1 MRDLVNALLFRFGA
15 NEDEREIDV
24 HLRDLRNLVRFGMHR
39 MPEVLELYSSIRR
52 DLGKDMG
59 LYKGKRFH
67 DWFNRR
73 LKYVDNLERI
83 FLGYSPRN
91 D

>member
-1 MRDLVNALLFRFGA
+1 MRDLVNALLFKFWA
-15 NEDEREIDV
+15 NEDEREIDT
-24 HLRDLRNLVRFGMHR
+24 HLRDLRNLVHVGMHK

-52 DLGKDMG
+52 NLGDDMK
-59 LYKGKRFH
+59 LYKGQRFY

-73 LKYVDNLERI
+73 LKYIDNLERI